1 MVDYERIG
9 AELRRLRKLRG
20 YTMQEVGNQLGV
32 TKVCV
37 HMWETGKRRIDIDS
51 LEEYCTVLWDTLENF
66 MNRIGADMAE
76 LEEETQE
83 KQAEN
88 EWTMLINYPNGT
100 QAFISSNDI
109 ELLTD
114 YLSNL
119 ERR

>member
-1 MVDYERIG
+1 MIDYHKIG
-9 AELRRLRKLRG
+9 AELRQLRKTRG
-20 YTMQEVGNQLGV
+20 YTMQEIGDHLGV

-37 HMWETGKRRIDIDS
+37 HQWETGKRRIDIDS
-51 LEEYCTVLWDTLENF
+51 LDEYCTVLWDTIENF

-76 LEEETQE
+76 LEEATQE
-83 KQAEN
+83 EQVEN
-88 EWTMLINYPNGT
+88 EWTMLIKYPSGT
-100 QAFISSNDI
+100 EAFISCNDM